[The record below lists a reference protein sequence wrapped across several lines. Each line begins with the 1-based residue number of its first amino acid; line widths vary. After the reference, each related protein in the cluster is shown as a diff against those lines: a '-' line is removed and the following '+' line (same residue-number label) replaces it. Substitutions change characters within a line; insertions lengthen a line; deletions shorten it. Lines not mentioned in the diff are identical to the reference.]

1 MDITVNINAPAIVD
15 AINKLV
21 DALGSGLLKT
31 GQLTTAGDASIAL
44 TAEPIAIQGALTAPA
59 QPVQAV
65 DSNVTTPAPVVAQ
78 SVALP
83 TQTAPVQQTAPAP
96 VQQTAPAPTPVQ
108 QTAPAPT
115 PVQQTAPAPVVDEA
129 YRNRVCTGAARLVEQ
144 GKMSEVLN
152 ILQSFGVPSVVHL
165 TAEQLPE
172 FANQITALGAVI

>member
-15 AINKLV
+15 AINKLTN
-21 DALGSGLLKT
+21 ALGSGLLKSA
-31 GQLTTAGDASIAL
+31 QLTTAGDASIAL
-44 TAEPIAIQGALTAPA
+44 TAEPIAIQTTQGTLTAPV

-65 DSNVTTPAPVVAQ
+65 EGNVTTPAPVVAQ
-78 SVALP
+78 SVAQP
-83 TQTAPVQQTAPAP
+83 TQSALVQQATPAPA
-96 VQQTAPAPTPVQ
+96 
-108 QTAPAPT
+108 

>member
-15 AINKLV
+15 AINKLTN
-21 DALGSGLLKT
+21 ALGSGLLKSA
-31 GQLTTAGDASIAL
+31 QLTTAGDASIAL
-44 TAEPIAIQGALTAPA
+44 TAEPIAIQTTQSAPA
-59 QPVQAV
+59 APVQPVQV
-65 DSNVTTPAPVVAQ
+65 VESNVTAPAPVVAQ
-78 SVALP
+78 NVAQPIQGAL
-83 TQTAPVQQTAPAP
+83 VQQATPAPAP
-96 VQQTAPAPTPVQ
+96 VQQTAPAP
-108 QTAPAPT
+108 APT
-115 PVQQTAPAPVVDEA
+115 APVVDEA

>member
-15 AINKLV
+15 AINKLTN
-21 DALGSGLLKT
+21 ALGSGLLKSA
-31 GQLTTAGDASIAL
+31 QLTTAGDASIAL
-44 TAEPIAIQGALTAPA
+44 TAEPIAIQTTQGTPTAPV

-65 DSNVTTPAPVVAQ
+65 ESNV
-78 SVALP
+78 
-83 TQTAPVQQTAPAP
+83 TAPAP
-96 VQQTAPAPTPVQ
+96 VMAQSVAQPTQSALVQQATPAPTPVQ
-108 QTAPAPT
+108 QTAPAPA
-115 PVQQTAPAPVVDEA
+115 PTAPAPVVDEA

>member
-15 AINKLV
+15 AINKLTN
-21 DALGSGLLKT
+21 ALGSGLLKSA
-31 GQLTTAGDASIAL
+31 QLTTAGDAGIAL
-44 TAEPIAIQGALTAPA
+44 TAEPIAIQSAPTAPV

-65 DSNVTTPAPVVAQ
+65 EGNVTTPAPVVAQ
-78 SVALP
+78 SVAQP
-83 TQTAPVQQTAPAP
+83 TQSALVQQAT
-96 VQQTAPAPTPVQ
+96 PAPTPVQ
-108 QTAPAPT
+108 QTAPAP
-115 PVQQTAPAPVVDEA
+115 APTAPVVDEA

>member
-15 AINKLV
+15 AINKLTN
-21 DALGSGLLKT
+21 ALGSGLLKSA
-31 GQLTTAGDASIAL
+31 QLTTAGDAGIAL
-44 TAEPIAIQGALTAPA
+44 TAEPIAIQSAPTAPV

-65 DSNVTTPAPVVAQ
+65 ESNV
-78 SVALP
+78 
-83 TQTAPVQQTAPAP
+83 TAPAP
-96 VQQTAPAPTPVQ
+96 VMAQSVAQPTQSALVQQATPAPTPVQ
-108 QTAPAPT
+108 QTAPAPA
-115 PVQQTAPAPVVDEA
+115 PTAPAPVVDEA

>member
-15 AINKLV
+15 AINKLT
-21 DALGSGLLKT
+21 DALGSGLLKS
-31 GQLTTAGDASIAL
+31 GQLSTAGNASIAL
-44 TAEPIAIQGALTAPA
+44 TAEPIAMQTTQGALTAPA

-65 DSNVTTPAPVVAQ
+65 ESNVTAPAPVVAQ
-78 SVALP
+78 SVAQP
-83 TQTAPVQQTAPAP
+83 TQSALVQQAT
-96 VQQTAPAPTPVQ
+96 
-108 QTAPAPT
+108 PAPT

-172 FANQITALGAVI
+172 FPNQITALGAVI